1 MNYYEDHGLPLV
13 RLKEQRRELVAALI
27 GRKDPISNVEIAEI
41 AALQQAIAAMEAV
54 VGDLDSQIEF
64 PAATRSASGFGI
76 AKGRVPCLVARED
89 EHGQLGEVVTG
100 EDVELTAVEHLPKGR
115 ETVAVEA
122 GGVADAQNRVHRLG
136 KATLPVPR
144 HG

>member
-27 GRKDPISNVEIAEI
+27 GCKDPISNVEIAEI

-64 PAATRSASGFGI
+64 PAATRSASAFGT
-76 AKGRVPCLVARED
+76 AKGRVVGNMGFVFGRR
-89 EHGQLGEVVTG
+89 
-100 EDVELTAVEHLPKGR
+100 AVPPPMH
-115 ETVAVEA
+115 V
-122 GGVADAQNRVHRLG
+122 
-136 KATLPVPR
+136 
-144 HG
+144 